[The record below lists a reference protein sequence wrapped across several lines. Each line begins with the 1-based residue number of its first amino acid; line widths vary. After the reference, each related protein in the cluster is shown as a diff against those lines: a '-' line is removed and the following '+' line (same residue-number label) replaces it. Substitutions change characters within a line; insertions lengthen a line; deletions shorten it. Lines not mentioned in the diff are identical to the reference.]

1 MFSRRNRIALLLP
14 ALFFCAMPAAHA
26 QWAVIDVGAIAQLI
40 QQVQLAEQELATA
53 QNTFAQAQQQY
64 NAITGDRGMEFLLGG
79 INRNYLPTSLAQI
92 NAVLAGRGGAF
103 AGLGAQINGLIAGN
117 AILTPAQLAVLSP
130 TEQASVSSA
139 RQNAALLQALSGQAL
154 STTSARFANLQS
166 LIAAIPSAHDE
177 KGSLDLQA
185 RIAAEQAMLANDES
199 KLQALYRTAQAQEWA
214 RDQQAR
220 EQAIADIGSFRN
232 LPRMGL

>member
-1 MFSRRNRIALLLP
+1 MFSRLNRLSLVLS
-14 ALFFCAMPAAHA
+14 ALFLFAMPAAHA

-53 QNTFAQAQQQY
+53 QNTFRTAQQQF
-64 NAITGDRGMEFLLGG
+64 NAITGGRGMELLMGG
-79 INRNYLPTSLAQI
+79 INRNYLPTSLAQV
-92 NAVLAGRGGAF
+92 NAVIAGRGGPF
-103 AGLGAQINGLIAGN
+103 AGLSAQINALIGAN
-117 AILTPAQLAVLSP
+117 TVLTPAQFAAL
-130 TEQASVSSA
+130 SVSEQSAVTSA

-154 STTSARFANLQS
+154 STTSGRFANLQT
-166 LIAAIPSAHDE
+166 LIGAIPSASDA

-214 RDQQAR
+214 RNQRSQ